1 MNDIKMPESLESAM
15 HILGTTAVKFA
26 QMTGGFSHLSW
37 LVDCADNRRVV
48 VRQGGSDATIEA
60 AVLTLANEVV
70 PTPRVIAAANDLTVL
85 SFVEGQT
92 LEHVLRT
99 CKTEDLSKLANAL
112 GEFVARIG
120 SVEFQR
126 PGFFTTE
133 SLEVADEKPW
143 SQQLTAFCTDQLASS
158 DRFTAATTKAWIK
171 LCEESAEL
179 LKPVDHFRRLVH
191 SDMNPKNIIV
201 RHQDNEWHVAAF
213 IDWEFA
219 YSGCPFADV
228 GNFCRFNH
236 DYSKKFLEAFV
247 SGFENACP
255 YLTKNWQRQA
265 RILDMF
271 ALTALAAKPRGHAV
285 GDRAETIIQNWAARG
300 IPLLVS

>member
-1 MNDIKMPESLESAM
+1 MNDIKMPESLEAAM
-15 HILGTTAVKFA
+15 RMLGTTAVKFA
-26 QMTGGFSHLSW
+26 QMTGGYSHHSW

-48 VRQGGSDATIEA
+48 VRQGGANATIEA

-70 PTPRVIAAANDLTVL
+70 PTPKVLAAAKDLTVL

-92 LEHVLRT
+92 LEQVL
-99 CKTEDLSKLANAL
+99 KSSNIDNLSKLANAL
-112 GEFVARIG
+112 GRFVARIG

-126 PGFFTTE
+126 PGFFRGD
-133 SLEVADEKPW
+133 SLEVADEEPW

-158 DRFTAATTKAWIK
+158 DRFTEATTKAWIK

-179 LKPVDHFRRLVH
+179 LKPVDHLRRLVH

-201 RHQDNEWHVAAF
+201 RHQENEWHVAAF

-228 GNFCRFNH
+228 GNFCRFND
-236 DYSKKFLEAFV
+236 DYPEEFLAAFV

-255 YLTKNWQRQA
+255 HLTKNWQRQA
-265 RILDMF
+265 RVLDMF
-271 ALTALAAKPRGHAV
+271 ALTALAAKPLGHAV
-285 GDRAETIIQNWAARG
+285 GDMAETIIQNWAARG
-300 IPLLVS
+300 IPPLVS